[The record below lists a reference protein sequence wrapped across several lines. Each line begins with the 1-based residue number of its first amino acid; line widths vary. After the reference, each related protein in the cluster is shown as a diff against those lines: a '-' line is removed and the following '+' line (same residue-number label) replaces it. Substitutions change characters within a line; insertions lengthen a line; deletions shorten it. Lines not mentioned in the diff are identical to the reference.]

1 MDMVQPSGAER
12 SALAAI
18 AARLADAD
26 FALPG
31 TLIERMMRCGT
42 PNCRCKADPPQL
54 HGPYH
59 QWTRKVEGKTVT
71 VNLTDDQLA
80 RYGPWFEHA
89 QALRSALIELEE
101 LSLRIAKRAEGW
113 G

>member
-1 MDMVQPSGAER
+1 MAEPNAAER
-12 SALAAI
+12 RAQAAI
-18 AARLADAD
+18 ARSLGDAG

-31 TLIERMMRCGT
+31 TLIERTMACGKA
-42 PNCRCKADPPQL
+42 NCRCKADPPRL

-59 QWTRKVEGKTVT
+59 QWTRKIDRKTVT

-80 RYGPWFEHA
+80 RYGPWFA
-89 QALRSALIELEE
+89 NARTLRTALNDLEE

-113 G
+113 R